1 MYNVLVTG
9 VGAIIGYGIVKS
21 LKKSKYELNI
31 IGTDIYEDAIGQQW
45 CDGFEQAVLASSPN
59 YCEHLKRIIEKHNI
73 DLVIPGIEQDVEKI
87 AKNMDY
93 FSALH
98 TKFVINNKELLITA
112 NDKWSTD
119 HILKQ
124 HGVPSIPSYIDGEY
138 QSVMSEIGMPFLLK
152 PRRSYAS
159 KGIMTIH
166 SEDEYEFWK
175 KKLKDNFMV
184 QKIVGDSDSEY
195 TVGVFVFNNVE
206 SHKIVMQRKLSG
218 EGSTAKAK
226 IVHNKELE
234 AFIDRLIP
242 IFNPIGPTNFQFRY
256 ENGVY
261 YLLEINPRISSSTSL
276 RTAFGYNEAEMCI
289 EYYLEN
295 KSPTE
300 PKIRYGTA
308 IRYIEDWIEYD
319 CDHL

>member
-59 YCEHLKRIIEKHNI
+59 YCEHLKSIIVKHNI
-73 DLVIPGIEQDVEKI
+73 DLVIPGIEQDIEQI
-87 AKNMDY
+87 AKNMHY
-93 FSALH
+93 FEDLK
-98 TKFVINNKELLITA
+98 TKFVINNRELLATA

-119 HILKQ
+119 LVLRQ
-124 HGVPSIPSYIDGEY
+124 HGVSGIPSYIDGDYETI
-138 QSVMSEIGMPFLLK
+138 VSELGTPFLLK

-166 SEDEYEFWK
+166 GEDEYYFWK

-195 TVGVFVFNNVE
+195 TVGVFVFSNGE

-226 IVHNKELE
+226 IVNNKELE
-234 AFIDRLIP
+234 AFIDELIS
-242 IFNPIGPTNFQFRY
+242 IFKPVGPTNFQFRY

-295 KSPTE
+295 KKPTQPE
-300 PKIRYGTA
+300 IRLGTA
-308 IRYIEDWIEYD
+308 IRYIEDWVKYD
-319 CDHL
+319 SDHL